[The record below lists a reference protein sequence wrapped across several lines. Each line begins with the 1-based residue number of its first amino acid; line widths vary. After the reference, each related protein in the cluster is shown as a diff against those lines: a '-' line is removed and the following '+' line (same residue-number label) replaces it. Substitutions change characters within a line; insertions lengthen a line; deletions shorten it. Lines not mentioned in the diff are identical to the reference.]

1 MKSKHFRHFQSK
13 NDIKCTLRKNLIF
26 FRRKNTKYSGYCIGR
41 PPVCGGETNTHR
53 KVVRVSFFFAWT
65 VPRAKLYRS
74 AVLRLN
80 KLAAVEMATML
91 CSDTASN
98 KSAADPL
105 WKDTIKRWIQEI
117 LDDVLR
123 QTIAVIKRSESF
135 SSQSNQ
141 KTTKEKY
148 VQLIVF
154 LRFQAMKDYLE

>member
-1 MKSKHFRHFQSK
+1 
-13 NDIKCTLRKNLIF
+13 
-26 FRRKNTKYSGYCIGR
+26 
-41 PPVCGGETNTHR
+41 
-53 KVVRVSFFFAWT
+53 
-65 VPRAKLYRS
+65 
-74 AVLRLN
+74 
-80 KLAAVEMATML
+80 
-91 CSDTASN
+91 
-98 KSAADPL
+98 
-105 WKDTIKRWIQEI
+105 